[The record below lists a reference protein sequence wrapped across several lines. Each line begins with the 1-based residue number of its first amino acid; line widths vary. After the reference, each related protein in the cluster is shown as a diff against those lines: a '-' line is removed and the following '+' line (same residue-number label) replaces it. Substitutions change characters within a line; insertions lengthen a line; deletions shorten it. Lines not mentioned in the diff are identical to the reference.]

1 MKKLL
6 LSTCFACLSGLLA
19 AQAAYILPSPTDANE
34 EITLYIDISLSTDGT
49 SNNALKSMLT
59 DHPDDDV
66 YLWTWNPAGP
76 AHDGGN
82 GEWGD
87 SNELNKLE
95 KIAPML
101 YSISFIPTEFY
112 GVDGATLFANGI
124 SCLAK
129 LKDGNAYADDGYN
142 GEAKTEDLIVEVIP
156 KLCDRRI
163 CIFPEIRQED
173 DFVSITYDNTQE
185 GNPGLQNM
193 GMDDCY
199 IFMIASTDEFF
210 FFNYEVSPLAD
221 VTNNP
226 DLKMTALMGDD
237 QGKFR
242 FTFIPEDLFTTI
254 PDGDSIKVIRFVV
267 ARPGF
272 TYPPGSLPYEVLS
285 ILECE

>member
-1 MKKLL
+1 MKNLF
-6 LSTCFACLSGLLA
+6 LSACLVCLSGLVT

-49 SNNALKSMLT
+49 SNNALKAMLT

-66 YLWTWNPAGP
+66 YLWTWMPAGP
-76 AHDGGN
+76 AHAGGN

-95 KIAPML
+95 KIGPML

-142 GEAKTEDLIVEVIP
+142 GEAKTEDLKVEVIP
-156 KLCDRRI
+156 KLCDRKI
-163 CIFPEIRQED
+163 CIFPEIRQSD

-185 GNPGLQNM
+185 SIEGLQNL
-193 GMDDCY
+193 GADDCY
-199 IFMIASTDEFF
+199 IFLLASTDEFF
-210 FFNYEVSPLAD
+210 FFNYDVSPIAEASS
-221 VTNNP
+221 NP
-226 DLKMTALMGDD
+226 DLKMVPLVGDD
-237 QGKFR
+237 AGKFR
-242 FTFIPEDLFTTI
+242 FTFIPEDLFTDI
-254 PDGDSIKVIRFVV
+254 PEGEEIKVIRFVIV
-267 ARPGF
+267 RPGF
-272 TYPPGSLPYEVLS
+272 TYPPGSLPYEILS
-285 ILECE
+285 ILDCQ